1 MTRPTNDPYQQ
12 SSAERAN
19 MSINPGTAVEA
30 LHASATR
37 KVMLRLL
44 PIMCAAYFMAYID
57 RTNVALAKT
66 ALQADVGISVTAF
79 GLGAGIFFISYAFL
93 EVPSNLIMHR
103 VGPRRWIARIALSW
117 GALSAAMMFV
127 QGDLSF
133 YLLRFLLGIAEAGL
147 YPALMYMVTMWF
159 SQKNRATA
167 VGFIY
172 LAPTIALVVGGPI
185 GGGLMELDGLG
196 GLRGWQWMFLVEGIV
211 TMLVGV
217 VVFFRLPEV
226 PADAKW
232 LTPREA
238 ETLSAHASASRAD
251 QETRIRGNVKKAF
264 GRPFIIIIALIY
276 LFNQITNVG
285 IVFNIPSIVE
295 DLDIH
300 GSFLIGLVSGSA
312 GIGATVGVLL
322 VPYVHRR
329 FQNET
334 QFIGILAAATTA
346 SSVAFVLVSRPHHQD
361 RPHRRLDGVRLRHP
375 AAVLV
380 GRHGPD
386 VGSDGRRRAGVH
398 QHHRS
403 DRWLHRAIRLR
414 TGRKHHGQPRIRIP
428 GGGRSSSVLGVA
440 LAPLLGLAI
449 RREDRTAAVSTSPT
463 PRRPPSEIA
472 DVGGLL
478 TCTD

>member
-1 MTRPTNDPYQQ
+1 MSVNP
-12 SSAERAN
+12 RAV
-19 MSINPGTAVEA
+19 ADA

-37 KVMLRLL
+37 KVMFRLL

-103 VGPRRWIARIALSW
+103 VGPRRWIARIALTW

-185 GGGLMELDGLG
+185 GGALMELDGLG
-196 GLRGWQWMFLVEGIV
+196 GLHGWQWMFLVEGVV

-232 LTPREA
+232 LTAEEA
-238 ETLSAHASASRAD
+238 ESLSAAASAGRTD
-251 QETRIRGNVKKAF
+251 HETRIRGNVKKAF
-264 GRPFIIIIALIY
+264 GRPFIVIVALIY

-295 DLDIH
+295 DLDVR

-329 FQNET
+329 FRNET
-334 QFIGILAAATTA
+334 QLIGILAAATLT
-346 SSVAFVLVSRPHHQD
+346 SSVAFVLVSDPVGKVVLIAVSMVFVFGTLPLFWSVAMARMSG
-361 RPHRRLDGVRLRHP
+361 LM
-375 AAVLV
+375 AAAGLAFINTVGLIGGFIGPYAFGLV
-380 GRHGPD
+380 ENVTGDP
-386 VGSDGRRRAGVH
+386 GSGFLVV
-398 QHHRS
+398 
-403 DRWLHRAIRLR
+403 IV
-414 TGRKHHGQPRIRIP
+414 
-428 GGGRSSSVLGVA
+428 SSIIGVA
-440 LAPLLGLAI
+440 LVPLLGRAV
-449 RREDRTAAVSTSPT
+449 RNEDRATSSTPAPEASSA
-463 PRRPPSEIA
+463 RNH
-472 DVGGLL
+472 
-478 TCTD
+478 